1 MFTVYHS
8 NQIDLLKSLLTALIK
23 QQPLT
28 SPFEQEQILVQSPG
42 MSQWL
47 KMEIAEQDGI
57 AANINFP
64 LPATF
69 IWNMFIEVL
78 PDVPARSAFNKEA
91 MTWKL
96 MQILPSLLERESFIS
111 LAHYLEQDE
120 DGSKCYQLAEK
131 IADIFDGYLVYRPDY
146 ILAWEVLNILKSSVS
161 RGYGRVS
168 CGVSFQAIPSP
179 LANRLITGL
188 ISIKT
193 LSTPLPRVSQWI
205 PKGYLSACL
214 CLASAPSLQ
223 NIWKP

>member
-146 ILAWEVLNILKSSVS
+146 ILAWEGGNILKSSAS
-161 RGYGRVS
+161 RGYGKAT
-168 CGVSFQAIPSP
+168 CGVSFQAILNP
-179 LANRLITGL
+179 LVNRLITG
-188 ISIKT
+188 
-193 LSTPLPRVSQWI
+193 
-205 PKGYLSACL
+205 
-214 CLASAPSLQ
+214 
-223 NIWKP
+223 

>member
-1 MFTVYHS
+1 M
-8 NQIDLLKSLLTALIK
+8 
-23 QQPLT
+23 
-28 SPFEQEQILVQSPG
+28 
-42 MSQWL
+42 
-47 KMEIAEQDGI
+47 
-57 AANINFP
+57 
-64 LPATF
+64 
-69 IWNMFIEVL
+69 
-78 PDVPARSAFNKEA
+78 PARSAFNKEA

-146 ILAWEVLNILKSSVS
+146 ILAWEGAEHPEELGEQGLWQGELWRELSSYTES
-161 RGYGRVS
+161 LG
-168 CGVSFQAIPSP
+168 QSP
-179 LANRLITGL
+179 YHRL